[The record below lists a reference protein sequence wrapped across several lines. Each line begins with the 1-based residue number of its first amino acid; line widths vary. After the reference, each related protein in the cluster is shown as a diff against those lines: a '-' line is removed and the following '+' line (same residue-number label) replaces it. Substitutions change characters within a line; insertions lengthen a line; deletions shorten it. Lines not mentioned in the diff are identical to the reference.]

1 MNYLMWTKKNN
12 AFLFD
17 EYRKD
22 GTFIA
27 MRSNIPTKYIDSFKT
42 QEIED
47 AKMWKIINEI

>member
-17 EYRKD
+17 TYRKD

-27 MRSNIPTKYIDSFKT
+27 IRRNIPTKYIDSFKT
-42 QEIED
+42 QEKED
-47 AKMWKIINEI
+47 TKMWEIINEL